1 MLNRDPYDGL
11 PYYCIT
17 CGRGFGEFCSGDSQ
31 EECRL
36 ETKPTAEARKLRRRP
51 MTTAKPLIVES

>member
-51 MTTAKPLIVES
+51 MTVES